1 MKLWVLSAFFPATS
15 WNETLQKETSYT
27 LVREIPIWFIYVDE
41 CFIFIYMSL
50 ILTGWVSQVS
60 AMIIIYQKDR
70 SLLKFKQ
77 ICVGHFCAEFS
88 LLSEF
93 LDSQV

>member
-1 MKLWVLSAFFPATS
+1 
-15 WNETLQKETSYT
+15 
-27 LVREIPIWFIYVDE
+27 
-41 CFIFIYMSL
+41 MSL
-50 ILTGWVSQVS
+50 ILTVWVSQVS

-77 ICVGHFCAEFS
+77 ICVCYFFAEFS

>member
-1 MKLWVLSAFFPATS
+1 MNLSERTDRHLLPDFYHRAKI
-15 WNETLQKETSYT
+15 QCKHDI
-27 LVREIPIWFIYVDE
+27 VVYVKFE